1 MIEVYREP
9 ATDEEYKKLVD
20 ETHDMFRMYSN
31 KRDTWAIHAQ
41 EDREFRLGRQWSA
54 EQRRVLEERGQA
66 PVVVNRIHPA
76 VESAKALLTSKRP
89 SFRVS
94 PREDSDNKIAQ
105 VLNGLLEYIWQISD
119 GDTALRNVVDDYYVT
134 GLGALLVYQDP
145 TKDNG
150 KGEVCMKDID
160 PLDIYIDP
168 NARDRFGD
176 DANSIIISRMYTR
189 DQAMKMYPM
198 YSDAIAAAES
208 DQYTDRPTT
217 SREDDGELIFPEDTQ
232 THTRMVGWGES
243 DEYVRGYERY
253 MKVQVNLYRV
263 YEKYSGKEHLL
274 EEATGAYEEY
284 KKTTVWKINGQVVED
299 ASIVEQESQKYER
312 EYELQLEKI
321 QSEGEYALARMGQEH
336 SVQYVEMQQKLAEQ
350 VQMGEMV
357 PERMELQLQDLRKQ
371 QEQEAEQAQNNF
383 NAQMEQLQ
391 PPSIEQIDKDQLI
404 MEGLIDV
411 VKVNQE
417 RIKMCVIIGDK
428 YLYGRILPTDKYPIV
443 LFMNQHTRTPYPI
456 GDVRMVK
463 GMQEYINK
471 TRSLIIAHATTS
483 TNVKIL
489 VPSGS
494 VDMREFEQKWAQPG
508 VAIEVDFDQ
517 GAPQPV
523 QPTPLPNELYQNEN
537 TAKNDIDHQLGLYEL
552 MMGNSSVAPHT
563 YKATVSLDEFGQ
575 RKIRSKLMDIEAG
588 LKRAGEVAIPMAQQ
602 LYKSEK
608 VFRLINPNQT
618 MSEYMINKRMVDD
631 KTGEIKIFN
640 DIGVG
645 AYDVVVVTGSTLPTN
660 RYAQLELYMDAYKNQ
675 IIDRQEVLKKTEVF
689 DVEGVMQRT
698 DYIGKLEQ
706 EVQRMQETIKDLQGD
721 LQTREREVYHA
732 KQKAEL
738 EKFKS
743 DLDAQSNKAKAAGT
757 VFEKR
762 LNDATGQI
770 AKEVREASADKKQ
783 DTPSSRTNKKDS

>member
-1 MIEVYREP
+1 MIEVYRQPQSE
-9 ATDEEYKKLVD
+9 AEYKEIVQD
-20 ETHDMFRMYSN
+20 TQDMFRMYSN
-31 KRDTWAIHAQ
+31 KRDGWATHAQ
-41 EDREFRLGRQWSA
+41 EDREFRLGKQWSA
-54 EQRRVLEERGQA
+54 AQRETLEERGQA

-150 KGEVCMKDID
+150 KGEVIMRDVD
-160 PLDIYIDP
+160 PLDLYIDP
-168 NARDRFGD
+168 NSRDRFGD
-176 DANSIIISRMYTR
+176 DAESIIISRMYTR
-189 DQAMKMYPM
+189 NQAMKLYPK
-198 YSDAIAAAES
+198 YSDAIAQAES

-217 SREDDGELIFPEDTQ
+217 GREDDGELVFPEDTETKTQ
-232 THTRMVGWGES
+232 AVGWGES

-253 MKVQVNLYRV
+253 MKVQINLYRV
-263 YEKYSGKEHLL
+263 YEKWNGKEHLL
-274 EEATGAYEEY
+274 EEGGEYEEY
-284 KKTTVWKINGQVVED
+284 KGTRLWKINGQVVED
-299 ASIVEQESQKYER
+299 ASVVEQESQKYER
-312 EYELQLEKI
+312 EYEQQLAEI
-321 QSEGEYALARMGQEH
+321 QAQGEYALARMGREH
-336 SVQYVEMQQKLAEQ
+336 SVQMVEMQTKLAEE
-350 VQMGEMV
+350 VQLGNMV
-357 PERMELQLQDLRKQ
+357 PERMELQLQDLQKSQ
-371 QEQEAEQAQNNF
+371 QEEAKQAQKQF
-383 NAQMEQLQ
+383 EAQMEQLQ
-391 PPSIEQIDKDQLI
+391 PPAIEEIVKNDLLK
-404 MEGLIDV
+404 EGLIEV
-411 VKVNQE
+411 VKINQE
-417 RIKMCVIIGDK
+417 RIKMCVIMGDK
-428 YLYGRILPTDKYPIV
+428 YLYGRLLPIDKYPIV

-523 QPTPLPNELYQNEN
+523 QPTPLPNEVYQNEN

-552 MMGNSSVAPHT
+552 MMGNSDVAPHT

-588 LKRAGEVAIPMAQQ
+588 LKRAGEVAIPMCQQ

-608 VFRLINPNQT
+608 LFRLINPNQT

-631 KTGEIKIFN
+631 KTGEINKIN

-698 DYIGKLEQ
+698 DYIGQLEQ
-706 EVQRMQETIKDLQGD
+706 QLEQLQEQIKDLEGD
-721 LQTREREVYHA
+721 IQTREREVYHA

-738 EKFKS
+738 EKFKA
-743 DLDAQSNKAKAAGT
+743 DLDSQSNKAKAAGT
-757 VFEKR
+757 LFEKR
-762 LNDATGQI
+762 LQDATGQI
-770 AKEVREASADKKQ
+770 SKEVREASKDEKNKDTSSSGKKKK
-783 DTPSSRTNKKDS
+783 SS